1 MMAITEAMIRQYQ
14 HPRIKIVIGALTLY
28 EDDMVSGSF
37 AYKAGVSAGGAF
49 APGGCVISSC
59 SFSVYNRDGS
69 LSNTFTENA
78 QVTVYIGY
86 GATNASATY
95 DKLCTVFVANVK
107 KRNYRLTIQCF
118 DKLRAADKHKW
129 TAVTFPSTVNAIIQ
143 SAATQAGI
151 QVNQYPTAGGG
162 IQVDLRDSDG
172 NQPTLD
178 ITCRQALSEALL
190 ISGNYGYLNADGQL
204 VCGWYGNSADEVLDA
219 DFLFDFSYENE
230 QTYTGVQVYGQTPT
244 GSTTRL
250 YVLSSATF
258 LNDVN
263 KVDVQ
268 SRLAAA
274 LMNKPIM
281 TADVTAVCNP
291 NIKQGMILQVPH
303 PEAGVWQNDNVYIM
317 DLSIAGGFLAKYS
330 SETISAD
337 EADDLRKSEK
347 KTTEDVAK
355 GDYPT
360 KEEMEEA
367 IDEAI
372 AGGGGGVLVHFPEVQ
387 MQCYDPTHWIGAEA
401 PCNPY
406 AVGGGISSYISI
418 WYNSRTQQNEITA
431 HYSNQGYDFN
441 SIVWYSGDVM
451 IPPYDANNPDI
462 QFDITMYLYSMS
474 LSSGEA
480 PEFEAYDSYG
490 DQLFLLPLHARATY
504 IGPNM
509 LLFKQQWL
517 WMPANY
523 TPNEIIAGLMIP
535 LPSRRFNIA
544 TSEWILNSTGINGET
559 YYAPVNYL

>member
-59 SFSVYNRDGS
+59 SFSVYNKDGS

-95 DKLCTVFVANVK
+95 DKLCTMFVANVK

-129 TAVTFPSTVNAIIQ
+129 TAVTFPSTVNTIIQ

-204 VCGWYGNSADEVLDA
+204 VCGWYSNSADEVLDA

-372 AGGGGGVLVHFPEVQ
+372 AGGGGGVLVHFPEVE
-387 MQCYDPTHWIGAEA
+387 MQCSDPTHWFAQEA
-401 PCNPY
+401 PCSPT
-406 AVGGGISSYISI
+406 GGCATVSHISI
-418 WYNSRTQQNEITA
+418 GYNQYTQKTVVYPQF
-431 HYSNQGYDFN
+431 SNGGYDFDR
-441 SIVWYSGDVM
+441 IIWYSGDAM
-451 IPPYDANNPDI
+451 IPAYNDPNVPI
-462 QFDITMYLYSMS
+462 EFDITLYLYMFDVSVGAVPS
-474 LSSGEA
+474 FLAE
-480 PEFEAYDSYG
+480 DTVNN
-490 DQLFLLPLHARATY
+490 QLYLLPVHARAKY
-504 IGPNM
+504 YGSDIIY
-509 LLFKQQWL
+509 FSQQWVRL
-517 WMPANY
+517 PANY
-523 TPNEIIAGLMIP
+523 ANNIINSEIMIP

-544 TSEWILNSTGINGET
+544 TSQWILNSTGINGET
-559 YYAPVNYL
+559 YYAPVRYL